1 MAYKYWKEILQG
13 IYYIIIFFLVWFIL
27 IFSFRIVNSQINDIH
42 DPKLSLVQKGDRVIF
57 TTTFHDHDAVDTI
70 ARKLRQDGVE
80 VEVRSD
86 KLIFSKTA
94 AMMSFLSAA
103 NNKLAPQVSSN
114 ITEEGTATAE
124 DQLEVTGKNESL
136 VTAESILMNTP
147 DEMEPITLFKTY
159 MEDINPTIIDH
170 LQNTSIPALS
180 NSSDTAVPTNSSSSS
195 QTFTTDFLQ
204 LKDEVIQKGQE
215 ILEKIASVGMISQSV
230 NGGIKQANYHRDIF
244 NLQLNQ
250 VSLQNF
256 GPYGGKLKIE
266 YPLSK
271 RGLVLIRGKVIDTT
285 GADSNGSGK
294 VRELFII
301 KLFFL

>member
-1 MAYKYWKEILQG
+1 M
-13 IYYIIIFFLVWFIL
+13 
-27 IFSFRIVNSQINDIH
+27 
-42 DPKLSLVQKGDRVIF
+42 
-57 TTTFHDHDAVDTI
+57 
-70 ARKLRQDGVE
+70 E
-80 VEVRSD
+80 VEIRSD

-94 AMMSFLSAA
+94 AMMSFLSAT
-103 NNKLAPQVSSN
+103 NNKLVPQVSSN
-114 ITEEGTATAE
+114 TTEEGTANIATAE
-124 DQLEVTGKNESL
+124 DQLEATGKNESL

-159 MEDINPTIIDH
+159 MQDINPTIIDH

-180 NSSDTAVPTNSSSSS
+180 NSVHSTAVDTAVPTNSYSSS

-204 LKDEVIQKGQE
+204 LKYEIIQKGQE

-230 NGGIKQANYHRDIF
+230 NGGIKQAKYHRDIF

-294 VRELFII
+294 VRELFKI
-301 KLFFL
+301 KLFFP